1 MKPAS
6 RVGLLIWAA
15 ITFLVAASLLVIY
28 EWRGAGE
35 LKILI
40 QTGPISDLTV
50 TLYSVAFTWLLA
62 GLLLLLLYS
71 NRITSKN
78 IFLWGGFFLTA
89 FVYLNLLRERANYGD
104 VEYYARAALDL
115 YAGKPL
121 PPEYLYPPLWA
132 NILELLAPFGE
143 KAIEYFAWLLNTL
156 SLFAFYFLLA
166 KTIERYNFS
175 PRLAALTA
183 TLFLLVNAT
192 LLRTL
197 FYVQVNLHVLN
208 FVLLGILLYRD
219 RPFLSAF
226 MMALAVHLKTSP
238 AILILAFLLEM
249 NWKWLAWFAISMFLV
264 AVPTLILH
272 GTSPF
277 MDFVNNAF
285 LLTQSHGLSFRDNSF
300 DSLFTA
306 LGEFFN
312 LASLWTRILV
322 YASKAL
328 LAAAT
333 FSVMA
338 RCVRNQTFYESS
350 EHGAK
355 LFNALPP
362 LFILMT
368 LASPVVWE
376 HHGLFTVLAFLLL
389 LERLDTPS
397 EWMWF
402 GFAYFLEFILPTFDF
417 FPWSYGRLVAPLIVL
432 GLMWRTS
439 QKTETSKFFGAVNT
453 WLMNLPEFR
462 VGTSLANVNPK
473 NAKSD

>member
-1 MKPAS
+1 MMS
-6 RVGLLIWAA
+6 RSSRIALAVWAA
-15 ITFLVAASLLVIY
+15 ITLVVAASLLVIY
-28 EWRGAGE
+28 WWRGANE
-35 LKILI
+35 LLIMI
-40 QTGPISDLTV
+40 QTGPITDLTV

-62 GLLLLLLYS
+62 GLLLFLLSS
-71 NRITSKN
+71 NRITFKN
-78 IFLWGGFFLTA
+78 IFLWVGFFLTA
-89 FVYLNLLRERANYGD
+89 FVYLNLLRERADYGD
-104 VEYYARAALDL
+104 VDYYARAALDL
-115 YAGKPL
+115 YAGKHL

-132 NILELLAPFGE
+132 NLLELFAPFGE
-143 KAIEYFAWLLNTL
+143 KAIVYFAWLLNL
-156 SLFAFYFLLA
+156 FSLFAFYFLFT
-166 KTIERYNFS
+166 KTLEHYNFS

-208 FVLLGILLYRD
+208 LILLGILLYRD
-219 RPFLSAF
+219 RPFLSAL
-226 MMALAVHLKTSP
+226 MMALAVHLKASP
-238 AILILAFLLEM
+238 AVLVLAFLLELD
-249 NWKWLAWFAISMFLV
+249 WKWLAWFVISMFLV
-264 AVPTLILH
+264 ALPTLILH

-277 MDFVNNAF
+277 MDFLNNAF
-285 LLTQSHGLSFRDNSF
+285 LLAQSHGLSFRDNSF

-322 YASKAL
+322 YVSKAL

-333 FSVMA
+333 FFVMTL
-338 RCVRNQTFYESS
+338 CVRNRTFYQSK

-355 LFNALPP
+355 LFNAIPP

-376 HHGLFTVLAFLLL
+376 HHGLFTALAFVLLL
-389 LERLDTPS
+389 KRLDTPS

-417 FPWSYGRLVAPLIVL
+417 FPWSYGRLIAPLIVL
-432 GLMWRTS
+432 ALMWRIS
-439 QKTETSKFFGAVNT
+439 QKIES
-453 WLMNLPEFR
+453 
-462 VGTSLANVNPK
+462 
-473 NAKSD
+473 